1 MSNFQFLEK
10 DWDEFVSDAKA
21 MERLVRFDPKAACGR
36 ARHLIEQ
43 VVLWMY
49 ENDEDLEMPY
59 DTAFYNITNQVPFK
73 KIIGYTVYEKINLIR
88 RKGNRALHEK
98 GRVTEDEALAIC
110 EEAFHVMY
118 WLYSTYTTDEGPVE
132 DVTFDANAVPK
143 IDDQPD
149 VDLSE
154 FERLQKEAEERAER
168 LRELERSLEEKDET
182 LAQRNREIKQMR
194 LQSRKYADNHNYNE
208 AQTRE
213 LLIDV
218 MLRESGW
225 DPSAKDVR
233 EYEVQGMPNPSGTGY
248 VDYVLWDDN
257 GKPLA
262 LVEAKRSTSSFS
274 EGEHQAKL
282 YADCL
287 EKKFGVRPV
296 IFLSN
301 GYETRIWDDAA
312 YPARPLLGFYNKA
325 SLQKL
330 FFQKKEKE
338 SLQLV
343 KINEKI
349 TGRYYQIQAIRRV
362 GERFQEGYRRA
373 LLVMA
378 TGTGKTRTAISLT
391 DVMLRYKWAKR
402 VLFLADRD
410 ALVRQ
415 AYRNYAEHLPDI
427 PIVNLVDEK
436 DDSAARVVFSTYPT
450 MLNQIEKLEEGQRKF
465 DPGYFDLVIIDE
477 AHRSIYNKYGA
488 IFEYF
493 DSLLLGLTAT
503 PKSDVDHDTYEK
515 FRAEEGNPTYA
526 YELKEAVQ
534 DGFLV
539 PPKKI
544 SVLGKFLSEGIKYDD
559 LSEEEQKQYDDLLA
573 DDETGAIPD
582 HIDPGKLNSWLFNR
596 DTVEQV
602 LKQLMDNGIKVE
614 GGDRLGHTII
624 FAKNHKHAQFI
635 SEVFDENYP
644 KYAGH
649 FAKMI
654 HNKINY
660 SQDLIE
666 KFCSP
671 DHKFPIIAISVDM
684 MDTGID
690 APDVVN
696 LVFFKPV
703 RSKAKFNQMIGRGT
717 RLRPDLFGP
726 GRHKKNFVIFDFCGN
741 FEFFDENPDGFEAT
755 GGQSV
760 SAQIFEKRLLLSSK
774 LRNEPWKQDAELQG
788 YREQLLNMLHQ
799 QIANLEKQSIQVRLH
814 LKLVHK
820 LEDRGVWEH
829 LESHERKEI
838 VKKLTEV
845 IPVDLNEDERSR
857 RFDLLMLVLQHELLD
872 GVLQDKTTKE
882 TVISFAE
889 YLWQKRHIPAIKK
902 VLPTL
907 QTVMDEAFWKEPG
920 VLDLDEVRV
929 KMRELIQLIDTKKQE
944 PVYTNFKDQFG
955 EAVVVDSKAAD
966 SAIDPERYRRKMGKF
981 IEEHQNHLIIEK
993 IRNAQPLTDKEVE
1006 TLENFLIEAD
1016 PSVNPDDFRNIVGEG
1031 MGLIKFIR
1039 SASGLSREAVMK
1051 QFEEF
1056 LQDKRLS
1063 SNQIQ
1068 FINQM
1073 IEFYTKKGHLDV
1085 ATLYEPPFDFLDQDG
1100 IEGVFRDRNIVVDL
1114 LIEKVREM
1122 NEVRVG

>member
-10 DWDEFVSDAKA
+10 DWGEFVNDAIA

-73 KIIGYTVYEKINLIR
+73 KIIGYKVYEKINLIR

-118 WLYSTYTTDEGPVE
+118 WLYSTYTTDDGPVE
-132 DVTFDANAVPK
+132 DVAFEANAVPK
-143 IDDQPD
+143 IDDQPE

-168 LRELERSLEEKDET
+168 LRELERSLEEKDEA

-208 AQTRE
+208 SQTRE

-233 EYEVQGMPNPSGTGY
+233 EYEVQGMPNQSGTGY

-338 SLQLV
+338 SLHLA

-362 GERFQEGYRRA
+362 GERFQEGQRRA

-415 AYRNYAEHLPDI
+415 AYKNYAEHLPDI

-515 FRAEEGNPTYA
+515 FRVEEGNPTYA

-559 LSEEEQKQYDDLLA
+559 LSEEEKKQYDDLLA
-573 DDETGAIPD
+573 DDETGAVPD

-602 LKQLMDNGIKVE
+602 LKQLMENGIKVE

-726 GRHKKNFVIFDFCGN
+726 GG
-741 FEFFDENPDGFEAT
+741 T
-755 GGQSV
+755 
-760 SAQIFEKRLLLSSK
+760 
-774 LRNEPWKQDAELQG
+774 
-788 YREQLLNMLHQ
+788 
-799 QIANLEKQSIQVRLH
+799 
-814 LKLVHK
+814 
-820 LEDRGVWEH
+820 
-829 LESHERKEI
+829 
-838 VKKLTEV
+838 
-845 IPVDLNEDERSR
+845 R
-857 RFDLLMLVLQHELLD
+857 RIL
-872 GVLQDKTTKE
+872 
-882 TVISFAE
+882 
-889 YLWQKRHIPAIKK
+889 
-902 VLPTL
+902 
-907 QTVMDEAFWKEPG
+907 
-920 VLDLDEVRV
+920 
-929 KMRELIQLIDTKKQE
+929 
-944 PVYTNFKDQFG
+944 
-955 EAVVVDSKAAD
+955 
-966 SAIDPERYRRKMGKF
+966 
-981 IEEHQNHLIIEK
+981 
-993 IRNAQPLTDKEVE
+993 
-1006 TLENFLIEAD
+1006 
-1016 PSVNPDDFRNIVGEG
+1016 
-1031 MGLIKFIR
+1031 
-1039 SASGLSREAVMK
+1039 
-1051 QFEEF
+1051 
-1056 LQDKRLS
+1056 
-1063 SNQIQ
+1063 
-1068 FINQM
+1068 
-1073 IEFYTKKGHLDV
+1073 
-1085 ATLYEPPFDFLDQDG
+1085 
-1100 IEGVFRDRNIVVDL
+1100 
-1114 LIEKVREM
+1114 
-1122 NEVRVG
+1122 